1 MALICSQ
8 VACAEMEQGRVRGE
22 DLDVYSMGGELRS
35 KRREERNGCWQI
47 LFKKQTN
54 AGTPKPAWHSPTTV
68 TEICAVSD
76 FLSTVMTQV
85 HWPLCWLVT
94 FTLRVPCIIFSPCG
108 FSQCISSFWW
118 EFERSAWH
126 TRVTV
131 CPGSTGDDGSADTRG
146 GEKQSGKDEKQASFL
161 FIFLFC
167 SGFQN
172 IRQVKALTGE
182 KENFVGQYLLIHFT
196 FVSPKVFSGDVF
208 HNHRAVRQIH
218 LSPVFSCKD
227 KRLSALPSTILFICS

>member
-22 DLDVYSMGGELRS
+22 DLDVYSMGGESRS
-35 KRREERNGCWQI
+35 KRREGRNGCWQI

-68 TEICAVSD
+68 TEICSVCD

-118 EFERSAWH
+118 EFGRSAWQ

-131 CPGSTGDDGSADTRG
+131 CPGSTRDDGSADTRG
-146 GEKQSGKDEKQASFL
+146 GETKRERWKAGFFSFYFPLL
-161 FIFLFC
+161 FRF
-167 SGFQN
+167 SKYSTSESSH
-172 IRQVKALTGE
+172 RWEGE
-182 KENFVGQYLLIHFT
+182 LCRS
-196 FVSPKVFSGDVF
+196 VSPYPFYICKSQIVFGWC
-208 HNHRAVRQIH
+208 
-218 LSPVFSCKD
+218 FSQSQSCPTKPP
-227 KRLSALPSTILFICS
+227 LPSL